1 MPGAA
6 FQYIDCSG
14 FRGSL
19 KVLKMMQTI
28 RNQRARDPRSAIYAG
43 VEMGGTKC
51 VCVLGSGPDDIRAEE
66 VVPTRDPAATLEDIA
81 QVLERWHAGVGRFSA
96 IGVAAFGPLDLRR
109 GSSSFGRIGTTPK
122 EGWTGVDL
130 AVFFHRRFAVPVDF
144 TTDVMGAAVAEGRW
158 GAADGLTDYAY
169 ITVGTGI
176 GVGMVVA
183 GKPVLGCH
191 HPELGHVRIVR
202 RAGDDWPGSCRF
214 HGDCIEGLASGP
226 AIEARG
232 GVAAMD
238 LPADSPIWDTV
249 AHALGQL
256 THMLTVSVAP
266 QRILIGGGVLG
277 ARPQLF
283 ARIRDCLSASL
294 NGYLDIP
301 EVTTA
306 LDGYIGP
313 PGLGRRA
320 GSLGALALALD
331 TAVAPSTTST
341 R

>member
-1 MPGAA
+1 MMP
-6 FQYIDCSG
+6 
-14 FRGSL
+14 
-19 KVLKMMQTI
+19 TI
-28 RNQRARDPRSAIYAG
+28 RNPLARDVRSAIFAG

-66 VVPTRDPAATLEDIA
+66 VLPTGDPASTLEAIA
-81 QVLERWHAGVGRFSA
+81 HVLERWYAGVGRFSA
-96 IGVAAFGPLDLRR
+96 IGVGAFGPLDLRR
-109 GSSSFGRIGTTPK
+109 CSRSFGRIGSTPK
-122 EGWTGVDL
+122 DGWMGVDL
-130 AVFFHRRFAVPVDF
+130 AGFFRGRFAVPVDF
-144 TTDVMGAAVAEGRW
+144 TTDVMGAALAEGRW
-158 GAADGLTDYAY
+158 GAADGLMDYAY

-176 GVGMVVA
+176 GVGLVVG

-202 RAGDDWPGSCRF
+202 RAGDVWPGSCRF
-214 HGDCIEGLASGP
+214 HGDCVEGLASGP
-226 AIEARG
+226 AIEARS
-232 GVAAMD
+232 GVAAVN
-238 LPADSPIWDTV
+238 LAEDSPIWDTV

-256 THMLTVSVAP
+256 THILTLSVAP
-266 QRILIGGGVLG
+266 QRILIGGGVLS

-283 ARIRDCLSASL
+283 ARIRCCLSASL

-313 PGLGRRA
+313 PGLGARA

-331 TAVAPSTTST
+331 AAAERNAAPTP
-341 R
+341 